1 MKQYDQF
8 TLNQRRQVWSFVQ
21 VAPVAGH
28 AEIGLM
34 VRTTMLPSND
44 VLDVE
49 REERLIVLMAS
60 TILAPVIGTLSNKST
75 SGSINGHRG

>member
-1 MKQYDQF
+1 
-8 TLNQRRQVWSFVQ
+8 
-21 VAPVAGH
+21 
-28 AEIGLM
+28 M

-60 TILAPVIGTLSNKST
+60 TIFAPVIGTLSNKSA